1 MLKMTSTPPTDS
13 FFFLSVEGQ
22 ILTEHN
28 ADENGLGAGLRLPE
42 RGILSRKSTLSNDTV
57 PT

>member
-42 RGILSRKSTLSNDTV
+42 RGIL
-57 PT
+57 